1 MVEAVGGLEAVQV
14 PQVGDDSLLEG
25 VELLHLVAPAGVGL
39 GVVEH
44 RLLVVHQ
51 RQQPRVEVRGGA
63 RPPAQ
68 PALVLLLELRLPP
81 GEERV
86 QCTVYS
92 VFVPF
97 MSIIHLEEA
106 TGALCPVRS
115 SASSLVPH
123 MRPLEL
129 GFTRRSPQR
138 LPWLVFL

>member
-1 MVEAVGGLEAVQV
+1 MVEAVGGLEAVEV

-44 RLLVVHQ
+44 RLLIVHQ

-81 GEERV
+81 GEEH
-86 QCTVYS
+86 CTMAFAFKQYS
-92 VFVPF
+92 Q
-97 MSIIHLEEA
+97 SIL
-106 TGALCPVRS
+106 
-115 SASSLVPH
+115 
-123 MRPLEL
+123 
-129 GFTRRSPQR
+129 
-138 LPWLVFL
+138 

>member
-86 QCTVYS
+86 QYTVQ
-92 VFVPF
+92 
-97 MSIIHLEEA
+97 
-106 TGALCPVRS
+106 CVR
-115 SASSLVPH
+115 
-123 MRPLEL
+123 
-129 GFTRRSPQR
+129 TCRSCQ
-138 LPWLVFL
+138 